1 MPNAGDYFIVELKPS
16 HVNWGTHR
24 NTDTRQPID
33 GEGYIPIP
41 LAQARSLGIYNSNHS
56 HTGLG
61 YNLFNC
67 TSADGYFAGVL
78 KAAGSKES
86 GDNYAKQFEGN
97 GDLKALG
104 RWFSR
109 CSAQVGDLVKVSW
122 TSPTEIIIELV

>member
-1 MPNAGDYFIVELKPS
+1 MPSAGDYFIVELKPS

-24 NTDTRQPID
+24 NTDTREPID

-41 LAQARSLGIYNSNHS
+41 LARARSFGIYNSNYS

-67 TSADGYFAGVL
+67 TSADGCFTGVL
-78 KAAGSKES
+78 KAAGCKEA
-86 GDNYAKQFEGN
+86 GDIYAKQFEGN

-104 RWFSR
+104 RWFRR
-109 CSAQVGDLVKVSW
+109 CRANVGDRVKVLW
-122 TSPTEIIIELV
+122 TSPTSIVIELL